1 MDIQKNPWKKGSLRP
16 LSSKQ
21 KDDQKSKESSNKE
34 QNNGLLGMEIT
45 GTKISKQ
52 SEKGFAKFMQNKM
65 NRSQQSNRQ
74 DDQESEIEEEK
85 HNNEPQI
92 YQNQQLNETGYSETS
107 NIYIDD
113 QLDDLE
119 QNKPRGN
126 FNDYMREK
134 IENNPDKKKVY
145 DNFLLDQKRKEH
157 EDELKKQTSKPFQ
170 FQKGRMSSSATA
182 YSKQRS
188 NITTNDGLEGL
199 QNYERSTEFGS
210 KPDTKSEIG
219 DDFLAPSD
227 YLGSRIEQ
235 QVSIMGNITDGQNQ
249 RNTKIQNKPF
259 KISELKRNSSRT
271 ETAEQENKR
280 AQSSQLQQQS
290 SEIKKNRQGL
300 SIKEKKR
307 LQQEEEI
314 LKKINSNQQNQI
326 WKINDPQIR
335 QLEQQQKILRDKKKE
350 QVEKI
355 EKSLIDMEKKMTK
368 RNKLKVIA
376 LVNGNDN
383 MEDMDFN
390 KPMTEYDIELAEKEG
405 QMHELERLE
414 RQQKMQEL
422 NEQNVDDLTNMS
434 ASEMRNRRLFIT
446 DCLKNKSS
454 MQQSFY
460 SQMSQQANEN
470 LQAGFNEF
478 NEFNQEEESKE
489 LEDMDEESSIHEVS
503 NGNNQH
509 IINRNILNAFKTQ
522 KQQAEYGI
530 ENFLNPEVR
539 ERLSQLLSGCEDFDL
554 KKEEEKLIEQGNPFG
569 LTEEQQK
576 ELKNIQ
582 KNLEK
587 IKMDDNTIQQILGHE
602 LFSLKDAILPKDP
615 QLRDQAE
622 IKILKEKM
630 NSVNERLRDLFDVEK
645 RKEAK
650 SKVGSKV
657 EKIKIQ
663 NLVQQLIEQNGNAEP
678 TIEIQNLI
686 SDFEENQH
694 LLEESK
700 RIISD
705 LQGQDIEKEVGEY
718 NQILL
723 EAIEIQKKYEEMLDL
738 NTQNALME
746 EQQDIIKS
754 FKDKFDEIYQTQKE
768 IEEKEKKFVQVVKE
782 NNLADLLGMQ
792 FNEHNDDY
800 EIEDINQVM
809 KDEEQKLQR
818 EIEAELQRIQ
828 KKYDQFDENLID
840 QKLQEMYDYD
850 AMITQKLNE
859 INPNLLDDLR
869 ESVLKQQEEVEQQ
882 RSQVFQRNP
891 YREYELSL
899 NQDQDDLQQQ
909 ISEEQDE
916 NITHSQYYEEQE
928 EDTNNTLKI
937 QLENNFNEEQIQ
949 ETINI
954 LEKRQRE
961 KEERERKKQEYF
973 NKMQQVKQ
981 HEQIVNELQE
991 KQEIKQVEN
1000 FQMLQDSLMQQESIE
1015 TNTNSINQSSKN
1027 RDERQFE
1034 FEDSLEM

>member
-1 MDIQKNPWKKGSLRP
+1 
-16 LSSKQ
+16 
-21 KDDQKSKESSNKE
+21 
-34 QNNGLLGMEIT
+34 
-45 GTKISKQ
+45 
-52 SEKGFAKFMQNKM
+52 
-65 NRSQQSNRQ
+65 
-74 DDQESEIEEEK
+74 
-85 HNNEPQI
+85 
-92 YQNQQLNETGYSETS
+92 
-107 NIYIDD
+107 
-113 QLDDLE
+113 
-119 QNKPRGN
+119 
-126 FNDYMREK
+126 MREK

-145 DNFLLDQKRKEH
+145 DNFLLDQKRREH
-157 EDELKKQTSKPFQ
+157 EEELKKQTSKPFQ

-227 YLGSRIEQ
+227 YLGSRMEQ
-235 QVSIMGNITDGQNQ
+235 QVSIMGNIADGQNQ
-249 RNTKIQNKPF
+249 KSTKIQNKPF

-280 AQSSQLQQQS
+280 AQSSQQIQQQQ

-314 LKKINSNQQNQI
+314 LKKNSQNLQNQQ

-335 QLEQQQKILRDKKKE
+335 QLEQQQKILRDKKRE

-368 RNKLKVIA
+368 KNKLKVIA

-383 MEDMDFN
+383 MEEMDLN
-390 KPMTEYDIELAEKEG
+390 KPMTEYDIELAEKEA

-434 ASEMRNRRLFIT
+434 ASEMRSRRLFIT

-460 SQMSQQANEN
+460 SEMSQQANEN
-470 LQAGFNEF
+470 LQAAVNEF

-489 LEDMDEESSIHEVS
+489 LEDMEEESSIHEGS

-522 KQQAEYGI
+522 KQLAEYGI

-539 ERLSQLLSGCEDFDL
+539 ERLGQLLSGCEDFDL
-554 KKEEEKLIEQGNPFG
+554 KKEEEKLLEQGNPFG
-569 LTEEQQK
+569 LTEEQQE
-576 ELKNIQ
+576 ELKNLQ

-686 SDFEENQH
+686 EDFEENQK

-718 NQILL
+718 NQLLL

-738 NTQNALME
+738 NKQNALME

-754 FKDKFDEIYQTQKE
+754 FKDKFEQIYQTQKE

-782 NNLADLLGMQ
+782 NNFADLLGMQ
-792 FNEHNDDY
+792 FNENNDDY

-809 KDEEQKLQR
+809 KDEEEKLQR

-859 INPNLLDDLR
+859 INPNLLEDLR

-882 RSQVFQRNP
+882 RSQVFQTNP
-891 YREYELSL
+891 YREYQQNY
-899 NQDQDDLQQQ
+899 NQEQDNDLEQQ
-909 ISEEQDE
+909 ISEEQNE
-916 NITHSQYYEEQE
+916 NITRSEYYDE
-928 EDTNNTLKI
+928 EDRNDTLRIK
-937 QLENNFNEEQIQ
+937 LENNFNEEQIQ

-981 HEQIVNELQE
+981 HEQIVNELSE
-991 KQEIKQVEN
+991 KQENKLDQINNK
-1000 FQMLQDSLMQQESIE
+1000 MMQDSLMQEESIE
-1015 TNTNSINQSSKN
+1015 TNTNSINQSIKN
-1027 RDERQFE
+1027 KDERQFE

>member
-1 MDIQKNPWKKGSLRP
+1 
-16 LSSKQ
+16 
-21 KDDQKSKESSNKE
+21 
-34 QNNGLLGMEIT
+34 
-45 GTKISKQ
+45 
-52 SEKGFAKFMQNKM
+52 
-65 NRSQQSNRQ
+65 
-74 DDQESEIEEEK
+74 
-85 HNNEPQI
+85 
-92 YQNQQLNETGYSETS
+92 
-107 NIYIDD
+107 
-113 QLDDLE
+113 
-119 QNKPRGN
+119 
-126 FNDYMREK
+126 MREK

-145 DNFLLDQKRKEH
+145 DNFLLDQKRREH
-157 EDELKKQTSKPFQ
+157 EEELKKQTSKPFQ

-227 YLGSRIEQ
+227 FLGSKVEQ

-249 RNTKIQNKPF
+249 RNKKIQTKPF

-271 ETAEQENKR
+271 ETSEQENKR
-280 AQSSQLQQQS
+280 DQSSQLQQQQ

-314 LKKINSNQQNQI
+314 LKKNNQNQQNQI

-368 RNKLKVIA
+368 KNKLKVIA
-376 LVNGNDN
+376 LANGNDN
-383 MEDMDFN
+383 IEEMDFN
-390 KPMTEYDIELAEKEG
+390 KPMTEYDIELAEKEA
-405 QMHELERLE
+405 QMHELEKIE
-414 RQQKMQEL
+414 RQYKMQEL

-460 SQMSQQANEN
+460 SEMSQQANEN
-470 LQAGFNEF
+470 LQPAANEF
-478 NEFNQEEESKE
+478 NQFNQEEESKE
-489 LEDMDEESSIHEVS
+489 LEDMEEEESSIHEGS

-539 ERLSQLLSGCEDFDL
+539 ERLGQLLSGCDDFDL
-554 KKEEEKLIEQGNPFG
+554 KKEEEKILEQGNPFG
-569 LTEEQQK
+569 LTEEQQE
-576 ELKNIQ
+576 ELKDIQ

-650 SKVGSKV
+650 SKVGNKV

-678 TIEIQNLI
+678 TIEIQNLL
-686 SDFEENQH
+686 SDFEENQQ

-700 RIISD
+700 RIISN

-718 NQILL
+718 NQLLL

-738 NTQNALME
+738 SKQNALME

-754 FKDKFDEIYQTQKE
+754 FKDKFDQIYQTQKE

-792 FNEHNDDY
+792 FNENNDDY

-809 KDEEQKLQR
+809 KDEEEKLQR

-859 INPNLLDDLR
+859 INPNLLDDVR
-869 ESVLKQQEEVEQQ
+869 ESVVKQQEEVEQQ
-882 RSQVFQRNP
+882 RSQVFQKNP
-891 YREYELSL
+891 YREYQQNYKQE
-899 NQDQDDLQQQ
+899 QDDFEQQ
-909 ISEEQDE
+909 ISEEQNE
-916 NITHSQYYEEQE
+916 NITHSEYYDEEE
-928 EDTNNTLKI
+928 RRNSTLRVK
-937 QLENNFNEEQIQ
+937 LENNFNEEQIQ

-954 LEKRQRE
+954 LEKRQKE
-961 KEERERKKQEYF
+961 KQERERKKQEYF

-981 HEQIVNELQE
+981 REQIVNQLQE
-991 KQEIKQVEN
+991 KQEIKQTNLAEN
-1000 FQMLQDSLMQQESIE
+1000 DKMLQDSLMQEESIE
-1015 TNTNSINQSSKN
+1015 NNINSINQSSNNK
-1027 RDERQFE
+1027 DEKQFE